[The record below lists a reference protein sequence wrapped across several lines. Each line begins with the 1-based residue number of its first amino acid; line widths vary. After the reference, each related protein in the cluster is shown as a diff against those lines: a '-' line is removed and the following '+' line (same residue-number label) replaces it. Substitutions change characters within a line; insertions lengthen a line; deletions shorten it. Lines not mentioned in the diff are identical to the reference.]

1 MTDTYLIDM
10 SKAPVPDIIETP
22 DFEQK
27 YSELKSLFLSLDPA
41 YAQIMQLESE
51 PVVKLLQLAAYR
63 ELHLIGKVN
72 DATRA
77 NILASSEG
85 NDLDALASRY
95 NVQRLT
101 VQSADPSTTPP
112 TPLIME
118 SDEALRRRA
127 QMAFDGLNTAG
138 SIDSYIYHA
147 LGSDGKVRDADAFSP
162 APTEITL
169 TILSHEGD
177 GSASQELIESVRSY
191 FGLSA
196 DGLTQSKEPSKV
208 RPQGDRVTVQSAQI
222 INYQIAAQLI
232 MLSGPTQGAVLDA
245 AQAAVNDYKEQQHRL
260 GAGVTLS
267 GIHRALHQPGVQNV
281 IISSPAADIPAA
293 RTQATYCTGISLT
306 TKVGDHDD

>member
-1 MTDTYLIDM
+1 MTATYLIDM
-10 SKAPVPDIIETP
+10 SKVPVPDIIETP

-27 YSELKSLFLSLDPA
+27 YSELKALFLSLDPA

-51 PVVKLLQLAAYR
+51 PIVKLLQLAAYR

-85 NDLDALASRY
+85 NDLEGLASRY
-95 NVQRLT
+95 NVERLT
-101 VQSADPSTTPP
+101 VQPADPSTIPP
-112 TPLIME
+112 TPRIME

-138 SIDSYIYHA
+138 SIDSYIYHG
-147 LGSDGKVRDADAFSP
+147 LSSDGQVRDADAFSP

-169 TILSHEGD
+169 TILGHAGD
-177 GSASQELIESVRSY
+177 GSASQELIESVRGH
-191 FGLSA
+191 FGLSV
-196 DGLTQSKEPSKV
+196 DGLSQSKEPSKV

-222 INYQIAAQLI
+222 ISYEINAQLI
-232 MLSGPTQGAVLDA
+232 LLPGPTQGTVLA
-245 AQAAVNDYKEQQHRL
+245 ASQAAVNTYTDQQHRL

-267 GIHRALHQPGVQNV
+267 GIHRALHQPGVENV
-281 IISSPAADIPAA
+281 IISSPAADIPAE
-293 RTQATYCTGISLT
+293 RTQTAYCTGITLA
-306 TKVGDHDD
+306 TKIGGQDD

>member
-1 MTDTYLIDM
+1 MTATYLIDM
-10 SKAPVPDIIETP
+10 SKVPVPDIIETP

-27 YSELKSLFLSLDPA
+27 YSEIKALFLSLDPA

-51 PVVKLLQLAAYR
+51 PIVKLLQLAAYR
-63 ELHLIGKVN
+63 EMHLIGKVN

-85 NDLDALASRY
+85 NDLDGLASRY
-95 NVQRLT
+95 NVERLT
-101 VQSADPSTTPP
+101 VQPADPSTTPP

-118 SDEALRRRA
+118 SNEALRRRT

-162 APTEITL
+162 TPTEITL
-169 TILSHEGD
+169 TILSHNGD
-177 GSASQELIESVRSY
+177 GSASQELIESVRSH
-191 FGLSA
+191 FGLSD

-222 INYQIAAQLI
+222 ISYEILAQLI
-232 MLSGPTQGAVLDA
+232 LLPGPTQGTVLA
-245 AQAAVNDYKEQQHRL
+245 ASQAAINAYTEQQHRL

-267 GIHRALHQPGVQNV
+267 GIHRALHQSGVENV
-281 IISSPAADIPAA
+281 IISSPAADIHAE
-293 RTQATYCTGISLT
+293 RTQAAYCVGITLT
-306 TKVGDHDD
+306 AKIGGQDD

>member
-1 MTDTYLIDM
+1 MTATYLIDM
-10 SKAPVPDIIETP
+10 SKVPVPDIIEAL

-27 YSELKSLFLSLDPA
+27 YDELKALLISLDPA
-41 YAQIMQLESE
+41 YAKVLTLESE
-51 PVVKLLQLAAYR
+51 PMVKLLQVAAYR
-63 ELHLIGKVN
+63 ELHLIGRIN

-77 NILASSEG
+77 NILASATG
-85 NDLDALASRY
+85 NDLVAQASRY
-95 NVQRLT
+95 DIEPLVVQP
-101 VQSADPSTTPP
+101 ADPSTVPP

-118 SDEALRRRA
+118 DDESLRRRV

-147 LGSDGKVRDADAFSP
+147 LGADGKVRDADAFSP

-169 TILSHEGD
+169 TILSRDGD
-177 GSASQELIESVRSY
+177 GSASQELIETVRGV

-222 INYQIAAQLI
+222 INYQVRAQLI
-232 MLSGPTQGAVLDA
+232 ILPGPAQSSVFQD
-245 AQAAVNDYKEQQHRL
+245 AQAALDRYTDEQHSL
-260 GAGVTLS
+260 GFGVTIS

-281 IISSPAADIPAA
+281 IIESPTADISAQRTEAA
-293 RTQATYCTGISLT
+293 YCTGTDLSI
-306 TKVGDHDD
+306 KVGGQDD